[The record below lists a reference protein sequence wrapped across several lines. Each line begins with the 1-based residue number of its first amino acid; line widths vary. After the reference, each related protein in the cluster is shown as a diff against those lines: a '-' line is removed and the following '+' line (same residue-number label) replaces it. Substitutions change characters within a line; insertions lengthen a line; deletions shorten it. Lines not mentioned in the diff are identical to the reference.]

1 MSLPVVD
8 SDERPHPSSMA
19 SVGTVPAAASPA
31 AVMVL
36 FPPRPRAIVTLLH
49 SADFLPG
56 TQTLLYSL
64 RWQQQQQQKSSVH
77 QPNHS
82 NHQQNL
88 SSYPPEIVVLVTPN
102 VVLSTR
108 VYQDLCPALCTRILP
123 IEEWYPSSSSSSGQE
138 KKKTSY
144 KRTLDNHC
152 PGWTKLHIFG
162 LQQYDTILYIDSD
175 CLVLQDVSH
184 LLHRTDTDNNNVYRT
199 ITSEALIAAAP
210 DILPPHHFNSG
221 VMLIRPSTKAMTNM
235 KRYAQDDDDDDE
247 LLLQQRRRRRRPMD
261 HHQTQSDTAFLN
273 AYFPTWHTEFPPSA
287 RLPVGYNAPQVL
299 YDMTVDDAHHNKNG
313 GDDDDD
319 DGRQSHFWNVHIAP
333 ELFIVHYSNPIKP
346 WQIMMEQKKNETL
359 SSSSSSSFLQTL
371 WETWYTKSTQFLRRR
386 GQERPPPRQEV
397 VTAERRS
404 TSSRRIQQQQQNPPA
419 FPPSALSQQDPKRL
433 HRLIAQRFK
442 ELKRQGKS
450 SKDAMEEARQEYG
463 QGGSS
468 SSQDTHPGT
477 AVAALFGMR

>member
-8 SDERPHPSSMA
+8 SDERPNPSNMA
-19 SVGTVPAAASPA
+19 SVGEPPAG
-31 AVMVL
+31 L

-64 RWQQQQQQKSSVH
+64 RWQQQQQQQKSSVH
-77 QPNHS
+77 HPNN
-82 NHQQNL
+82 NHQRNL

-102 VVLSTR
+102 VVLPTR

-123 IEEWYPSSSSSSGQE
+123 IEEWYPSSSSSGQE

-162 LQQYDTILYIDSD
+162 LPQYDTILYIDSD
-175 CLVLQDVSH
+175 CLVLQDVSN
-184 LLHRTDTDNNNVYRT
+184 LLHRPDNDNNNNNVDRT
-199 ITSEALIAAAP
+199 TKSEALIAAAP

-221 VMLIRPSTKAMTNM
+221 VMLIRPSTKTMRDM
-235 KRYAQDDDDDDE
+235 KRYAQGEDDTNDNTNDE
-247 LLLQQRRRRRRPMD
+247 LLQHRHRRRPTD
-261 HHQTQSDTAFLN
+261 HHPSQSDTEFLN
-273 AYFPTWHTEFPPSA
+273 AYFSTWHTEFPPSA

-299 YDMTVDDAHHNKNG
+299 YDMTVDDES
-313 GDDDDD
+313 GD
-319 DGRQSHFWNVHIAP
+319 GQSHFWNVHIAP
-333 ELFIVHYSNPIKP
+333 KLFIVHYSNPIKP
-346 WQIMMEQKKNETL
+346 WQIMMERTKNETL
-359 SSSSSSSFLQTL
+359 SSSSSFLQTL
-371 WETWYTKSTQFLRRR
+371 WETWYTKSTQFLQRR
-386 GQERPPPRQEV
+386 GQQRPPPRQEV
-397 VTAERRS
+397 VTADHCS
-404 TSSRRIQQQQQNPPA
+404 TSNSSRRQQQQQQQQKQPP
-419 FPPSALSQQDPKRL
+419 FLPSALSQQDPRRL

-450 SKDAMEEARQEYG
+450 SKDAMKEARQDYG

-468 SSQDTHPGT
+468 SSQDTNPGM